1 MANLI
6 TATEIAGASVYG
18 VAQMSYAVDGV
29 SGKDYAAALSAAAF
43 KEAVA
48 IEQSLAGYSAVV
60 RQRVR
65 KIEDLGSVM
74 AALNSGV
81 TTLKVKD
88 TESSDRTDKMS
99 ILAEAHSLAAK
110 YGITVT
116 CVAYEFSDGVYK
128 AQMRRDDIYRAQNEV
143 QYAIDR
149 EDNDLKQD
157 MVSLNSLMSKR
168 DNAFS
173 AAARLIKKAN
183 DAASNTIGN
192 IGG

>member
-6 TATEIAGASVYG
+6 EATKIEGASVYG
-18 VAQMSYAVDGV
+18 VAQMGYTVDGV
-29 SGKDYAAALSAAAF
+29 SGKDYAAALTAAAF
-43 KEAVA
+43 KEATA
-48 IEQSLAGYSAVV
+48 IETAVAGYAEVV
-60 RQRVR
+60 RQRIR
-65 KIEDLGSVM
+65 KLEDLGSVM

-157 MVSLNSLMSKR
+157 TVSLNSYISKR

-173 AAARLIKKAN
+173 AASKLIKKAN
-183 DAASNTIGN
+183 NAASSTIGN

>member
-143 QYAIDR
+143 QYAIDH
-149 EDNDLKQD
+149 EDNDLKTLYPD
-157 MVSLNSLMSKR
+157 KLAELVGIVRREHHDSPLFPITLP
-168 DNAFS
+168 
-173 AAARLIKKAN
+173 
-183 DAASNTIGN
+183 
-192 IGG
+192 

>member
-6 TATEIAGASVYG
+6 DTVEIAGAAVYG
-18 VAQMSYAVDGV
+18 VRQMSYTVDGAA
-29 SGKDYAAALSAAAF
+29 GKDYGAALTAAAF
-43 KEAVA
+43 KESTA
-48 IEQSLAGYSAVV
+48 IEDTMNSYAVVV
-60 RQRVR
+60 RQRTR
-65 KIEDLGSVM
+65 KLEDLGTVM
-74 AALNSGV
+74 AGLNSGV

-99 ILAEAHSLAAK
+99 ILAEAHSLAA
-110 YGITVT
+110 T

-128 AQMRRDDIYRAQNEV
+128 AQMRRDDIYRAQNQV
-143 QYAIDR
+143 QYEMDR

>member
-6 TATEIAGASVYG
+6 DTVEIAGGAVYG
-18 VAQMSYAVDGV
+18 VRQLSYTVEGV
-29 SGKDYAAALSAAAF
+29 AGKDYGAALTAAAF
-43 KEAVA
+43 KESTA
-48 IEQSLAGYSAVV
+48 IEDTMNSYAVVV
-60 RQRVR
+60 RQRMR
-65 KIEDLGSVM
+65 KLEDLGKVM
-74 AALNSGV
+74 AGLNGGSA
-81 TTLKVKD
+81 TLR
-88 TESSDRTDKMS
+88 TSNQESSDRTDKMS

-157 MVSLNSLMSKR
+157 TVSLNSYMSKR

-173 AAARLIKKAN
+173 AASKLIKKAN

>member
-6 TATEIAGASVYG
+6 DTVEIAGAAVYG
-18 VAQMSYAVDGV
+18 VRQMSYTVDGAV
-29 SGKDYAAALSAAAF
+29 GKDYGAALTAAAF
-43 KEAVA
+43 KESTA
-48 IEQSLAGYSAVV
+48 IEDTMNSYAVVV
-60 RQRVR
+60 RQRTR
-65 KIEDLGSVM
+65 KLEDLGTVM
-74 AALNSGV
+74 AGLNSGV

-128 AQMRRDDIYRAQNEV
+128 AQMRRDDIYRAQNQV
-143 QYAIDR
+143 QYEMDR

-157 MVSLNSLMSKR
+157 MVSLNSAMSKR

-173 AAARLIKKAN
+173 AAAKLVKKAV
-183 DAASNTIGN
+183 DASGSTIDN
-192 IGG
+192 IG